1 MEECAVKLYRSPYEA
16 YPFLA
21 DADDDLRCDFEI
33 LTDRMSSMTGLIASL
48 CPERREELMKIDEL
62 IYHANP
68 TLRTFLS
75 ITPEEIDWMKNLVEE
90 LNEETKELCQR
101 FVVPAGTPRACVAHV
116 LRTDGKKLVRMLYR
130 YAQRGGKVEDALL
143 DFANLVSGYFFMLAL
158 WLNHEDGFEEI
169 EFVSRNYRK

>member
-1 MEECAVKLYRSPYEA
+1 MKLYRSPYEA

-33 LTDRMSSMTGLIASL
+33 LTDRMSSEAGLLAAM
-48 CPERREELMKIDEL
+48 CPERREELLKIDEL

-75 ITPEEIDWMKNLVEE
+75 ITQDEVAWLKALVDE
-90 LNEETKELCQR
+90 LHEETKELCNR
-101 FVVPAGTPRACVAHV
+101 FVLPAGTERACRAHI
-116 LRTDGKKLVRMLYR
+116 LRTDGKKLVRLLYR
-130 YAQRGGKVEDALL
+130 HAQRGGRVEETLF

-158 WLNHEDGFEEI
+158 WLNHEDGFGEI
-169 EFVSRNYRK
+169 EFESRNYRK